1 MAKTV
6 VTTDDVDG
14 SAHAET
20 VEFSFDGTSYT
31 IDLAKKNRAAFEK
44 ALKPWIDAAQ
54 KTSSGRGRGRRAA
67 TAPASRGRGRRSR
80 PASVDL
86 AAVRAWA
93 ADNDHEVAARGRI
106 AQSVIDAYNVAHQ
119 LS

>member
-6 VTTDDVDG
+6 ITTDDVDG
-14 SAHAET
+14 SANAET

-54 KTSSGRGRGRRAA
+54 KTSSGRGRRTA
-67 TAPASRGRGRRSR
+67 TAPTSRGRGRRARS
-80 PASVDL
+80 ASVDL
-86 AAVRAWA
+86 AAVRTWA
-93 ADNDHEVAARGRI
+93 ADNGHEVAARGRI
-106 AQSVIDAYNVAHQ
+106 AQSVIDAYNAAH
-119 LS
+119 